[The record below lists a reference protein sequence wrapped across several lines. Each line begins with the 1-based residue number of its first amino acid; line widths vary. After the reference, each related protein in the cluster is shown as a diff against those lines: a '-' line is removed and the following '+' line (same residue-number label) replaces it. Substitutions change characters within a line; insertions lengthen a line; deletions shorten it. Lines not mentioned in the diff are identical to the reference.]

1 MTHLPSAQLPSGLTW
16 TRTTLLRAN
25 PGWALAVFALGL
37 VLTIGA
43 TCQRYQNNQLEVSE
57 TIEAQAMQLGDSIQQ
72 RLALYQYGLRGM
84 RGMIHT
90 ASLSQLTLGQFR
102 RYMAT
107 RDLTS
112 EFPGALGF
120 GVVYRVAPS
129 ERARFD
135 QQARDEGLQDFAV
148 HGITPHDG
156 DLYVIKYVEPQQ
168 PNSNAVGLDIAS
180 EPARR
185 QAAEASMRSGTA
197 QLTSPLTLVQA
208 YGQVRQ
214 GFLMLLPVYQTPLTP
229 TGEAQRVESV
239 VGWSFAPLLMKD
251 VLEGLLAPSDA
262 IRLELWDVTGGRA
275 PAPFYISAVTPTHD
289 NPVASF
295 STDRQIMGRT
305 WHVALNAYPAFV
317 AQLRQTSPWLILALG
332 TLTSLLMGIVV
343 HLLRLK
349 TLRDRSEEKATQ
361 LRTHELNR
369 VLETQVSQRTR
380 ELQVLNTLLKNV
392 LDAATA
398 VTIVAT
404 DLKGVIQVFNRG
416 AERMTGY
423 HAQEVVNRHTPE
435 LYHDAEELHALNQ
448 RLGAQYG
455 RHFRGIEGFIAQSDE
470 SCDPSQHQCHL
481 VRKDGTRMLVQLAV
495 AAMRDHEQRITGYLG
510 VAVDITAQHELESSL
525 QAARDEAV
533 QANQAKSAFLASMS
547 HEIRT
552 PMNAVLGMLQ
562 LTLQSELA
570 PQQRDHLGRAQT
582 AANLLLALLNDIL
595 DYSKIEAGKLQVDVH
610 PFRLDELMHDL
621 AIVLAGSRHEAAV
634 RLRFELDPHLPQ
646 GLIGDSLRLQQI
658 LINLAGNALKFT
670 PRGEVVIAVQ
680 LLQRIG
686 NEVRIEFSV
695 KDTGIG
701 MPAEQLER
709 LFQEFSQGD
718 ASTARKFGGSGLGLL
733 ICKRLTQLMD
743 SNLQVESQQG
753 VGSRFWFELRLHGD
767 DSHAPASPLPE
778 PSAQRPQRLA
788 GLRLLLVED
797 NAVNQLVAAGLLKSE
812 GASVEVA
819 NCGVDGVTRVE
830 QAQPPYDLVLMDLQM
845 PDIDGF
851 EAARRIRRKVA
862 SGVLPIIAMTANVSA
877 ADREKCLAAGMDEHI
892 GKPFDLQRLVDVILQ
907 FTGGS
912 GP

>member
-1 MTHLPSAQLPSGLTW
+1 MTHLPSAQLPSGLARS
-16 TRTTLLRAN
+16 RTTLLGVN
-25 PGWALAVFALGL
+25 PGWALAVCALGL
-37 VLTIGA
+37 LLTLVA

-57 TIEAQAMQLGDSIQQ
+57 TIEAQAMQLADAVQQ

-90 ASLSQLTLGQFR
+90 ASLPQLTLGQFR

-107 RDLTS
+107 RDLTT
-112 EFPGALGF
+112 EFRGALGF
-120 GVVYRVAPS
+120 GVVYRIVDSDRP
-129 ERARFD
+129 RFN
-135 QQARDEGLQDFAV
+135 QQARNEGLEDFTV
-148 HGITPHDG
+148 HGITAHDG
-156 DLYVIKYVEPQQ
+156 DLYVIKYIEPQQ
-168 PNSNAVGLDIAS
+168 ENSNAVGLDIAS
-180 EPARR
+180 EPNRR
-185 QAAEASMRSGTA
+185 QAAEAAMRTGTA
-197 QLTSPLTLVQA
+197 QLTGPITLVQA

-214 GFLMLLPVYQTPLTP
+214 GFLMLLPVYQTPQTP
-229 TGEAQRVESV
+229 TSEALRMETG

-251 VLEGLLAPSDA
+251 VLEGLLPPSDST
-262 IRLELWDVTGGRA
+262 RLELWDVTAGRSA
-275 PAPFYISAVTPTHD
+275 APFYISAITPTHES
-289 NPVASF
+289 PVASF
-295 STDRQIMGRT
+295 STDRQVLGRT
-305 WHVALNAYPAFV
+305 WHLSFNAYPAFV

-349 TLRDRSEEKATQ
+349 TLRDRAEEKATQ

-369 VLETQVSQRTR
+369 VLETQVSQRTG

-398 VTIVAT
+398 VMVVAT

-423 HAQEVVNRHTPE
+423 QAHEVVNRHTPE
-435 LYHDAEELHALNQ
+435 LFHDAEELYALNQ
-448 RLGAQYG
+448 QLGRQYHRSFSG
-455 RHFRGIEGFIAQSDE
+455 VEGFIAQSDE
-470 SCDPSQHQCHL
+470 RSEPSQHQCHL
-481 VRKDGTRMLVQLAV
+481 VHKDGGRIRVQLAV
-495 AAMRDHEQRITGYLG
+495 AAMRDPEQRITGYLG
-510 VAVDITAQHELESSL
+510 VAVDITAQHQLETSL
-525 QAARDEAV
+525 QAAKDEAV

-562 LTLQSELA
+562 LTLQSDLA
-570 PQQRDHLGRAQT
+570 PQQRDHLSRAQT

-595 DYSKIEAGKLQVDVH
+595 DYSKIEAGKLQVDEH

-621 AIVLAGSRHEAAV
+621 AIVLAGSRHDAAV
-634 RLRFELDPHLPQ
+634 QLRFDLDPHLPQ

-670 PRGEVVIAVQ
+670 PRGEVVICAQ
-680 LLQRIG
+680 LLQQVGSEARIQ
-686 NEVRIEFSV
+686 FSV
-695 KDTGIG
+695 KDSGIG
-701 MPAEQLER
+701 MPAEQLQR
-709 LFQEFSQGD
+709 LFQAFSQGD

-733 ICKRLTQLMD
+733 ICKRLTQLMN
-743 SNLQVESQQG
+743 SNLQVQSELG
-753 VGSRFWFELRLHGD
+753 VGSRFWFELRLQVD
-767 DSHAPASPLPE
+767 DSHTPASPLPE

-812 GASVEVA
+812 GASVDVA
-819 NCGVDGVTRVE
+819 ACGLDGVSRVQ

-851 EAARRIRRKVA
+851 EAARRIRGTIA
-862 SGVLPIIAMTANVSA
+862 AAVLPIIAMTANVSA
-877 ADREKCLAAGMDEHI
+877 ADREQCLAAGMDEHI
-892 GKPFDLQRLVDVILQ
+892 GKPIDLQRLVAVILQ
-907 FTGGS
+907 FTRAS
-912 GP
+912 PR

>member
-1 MTHLPSAQLPSGLTW
+1 MTHLPSAPLPSGLTW
-16 TRTTLLRAN
+16 SRTTLLRAS
-25 PGWALAVFALGL
+25 PGWALAIFVLGL
-37 VLTIGA
+37 VLTVGA

-57 TIEAQAMQLGDSIQQ
+57 SIEAQAMQLGDSIQQ

-120 GVVYRVAPS
+120 GVVYRIVDS
-129 ERARFD
+129 DRERFA
-135 QQARDEGLQDFAV
+135 QQAREEGLQHFAV

-156 DLYVIKYVEPQQ
+156 DLYVIKYIEPQQ
-168 PNSNAVGLDIAS
+168 PNDNAVGLDIAS

-185 QAAEASMRSGTA
+185 QAAEAAMRAGTA
-197 QLTSPLTLVQA
+197 QLTGPITLVQA

-214 GFLMLLPVYQTPLTP
+214 GFLMLLPVYQTPQTP
-229 TGEAQRVESV
+229 PSEALRVETA

-251 VLEGLLAPSDA
+251 VLEGLLAPSDST
-262 IRLELWDVTGGRA
+262 RLELWDVTSGPA
-275 PAPFYISAVTPTHD
+275 AAPFYISAVTPTHD
-289 NPVASF
+289 EPVASF
-295 STDRQIMGRT
+295 STDRRVLGRT
-305 WHVALNAYPAFV
+305 WHVVLNAYPTFV

-349 TLRDRSEEKATQ
+349 TLRDRAEEKATQ

-369 VLETQVSQRTR
+369 VLETEVSQRTR

-398 VTIVAT
+398 VTVVAT

-423 HAQEVVNRHTPE
+423 HAREVINRHTPE
-435 LYHDAEELHALNQ
+435 LYHDAAELHALNQ
-448 RLGAQYG
+448 RLGHQYG
-455 RHFRGIEGFIAQSDE
+455 RHFHGIEGFIAQSDE
-470 SCDPSQHQCHL
+470 SSDPSQHQCHL
-481 VRKDGTRMLVQLAV
+481 VRKDGTRLLVQLAV
-495 AAMRDHEQRITGYLG
+495 AAMRDHEKRITGYLG

-562 LTLQSELA
+562 LTLQSDLA
-570 PQQRDHLGRAQT
+570 PQQRDHLNRAQT
-582 AANLLLALLNDIL
+582 AANLLLALLNDVL

-634 RLRFELDPHLPQ
+634 QLRFDLDPHLPQ

-670 PRGEVVIAVQ
+670 PQGEVVIAVQ

-753 VGSRFWFELRLHGD
+753 VGSRFWFELRLHVD

-778 PSAQRPQRLA
+778 PGAQRPQRLA

-819 NCGVDGVTRVE
+819 SCGVEGVTRVE
-830 QAQPPYDLVLMDLQM
+830 QAQPPFDLVLMDLQM

-862 SGVLPIIAMTANVSA
+862 AGVLPIIAMTANVSA

-892 GKPFDLQRLVDVILQ
+892 GKPFDLQRLVDVILR
-907 FTGGS
+907 FTRGS
-912 GP
+912 SL